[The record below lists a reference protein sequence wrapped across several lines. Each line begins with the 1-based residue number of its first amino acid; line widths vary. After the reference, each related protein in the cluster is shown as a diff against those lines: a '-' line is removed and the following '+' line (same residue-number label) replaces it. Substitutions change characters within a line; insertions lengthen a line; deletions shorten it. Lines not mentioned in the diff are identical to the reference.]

1 MNYERLAGTADT
13 HPYYLTYT
21 FNSTGATSD
30 TSDHIIYDGIVGAN
44 SLTPVQMN
52 GTITFSNGT
61 STTYKNEEPIRV
73 ITPVISPTTI
83 RYDEDMKDGSD
94 VLEKVATSLKND
106 PTATKEEK
114 LIHGTQLL
122 QEADTQQLRLDE
134 TYVITFDPFEH
145 FIYGNTGYSGLLG
158 YASSLE
164 NNNESVWFNDK
175 DGDGKNDYQ
184 VGSFIS
190 NSKYDKYVKEKRIK
204 FPFDVYIDDILFSAN
219 TWITLYTY
227 DAATNTATAGDVKAN
242 HLYETKFYIPSW
254 AQESQVTKQI
264 DANGNVIGYLSPDKI
279 EIEVIA
285 LNAGKKN
292 AANEYESKHGSEP
305 GFNKSDGIGSDSYI
319 ADYSINVQVS
329 GWAYDF
335 KVLGASPS
343 ESFNGVEAGSTG
355 NLSDLL
361 ASLAD
366 IKDEFFTGK
375 YNRTGHEIQYR
386 KIKEK

>member
-1 MNYERLAGTADT
+1 M
-13 HPYYLTYT
+13 
-21 FNSTGATSD
+21 
-30 TSDHIIYDGIVGAN
+30 
-44 SLTPVQMN
+44 
-52 GTITFSNGT
+52 
-61 STTYKNEEPIRV
+61 
-73 ITPVISPTTI
+73 
-83 RYDEDMKDGSD
+83 
-94 VLEKVATSLKND
+94 
-106 PTATKEEK
+106 
-114 LIHGTQLL
+114 
-122 QEADTQQLRLDE
+122 
-134 TYVITFDPFEH
+134 
-145 FIYGNTGYSGLLG
+145 
-158 YASSLE
+158 
-164 NNNESVWFNDK
+164 
-175 DGDGKNDYQ
+175 
-184 VGSFIS
+184 
-190 NSKYDKYVKEKRIK
+190 
-204 FPFDVYIDDILFSAN
+204 
-219 TWITLYTY
+219 
-227 DAATNTATAGDVKAN
+227 
-242 HLYETKFYIPSW
+242 
-254 AQESQVTKQI
+254 
-264 DANGNVIGYLSPDKI
+264 IGYLSPDKI